1 MLVAF
6 WIDRR
11 PWLST
16 FPVWWT
22 PFAWSTASLV
32 TTTLANEW
40 RHCSSRSRT
49 RWSQLAKRT
58 STRVW
63 RNCGNWTG
71 AFTCCHHR
79 FSCCSWHTS
88 GVWLWWTGL
97 KNKKKIV
104 FRTQM
109 LARIRESQGLNK
121 EYQEA
126 FQRTK
131 ERLRENPNERQF
143 EFRYT

>member
-1 MLVAF
+1 M
-6 WIDRR
+6 
-11 PWLST
+11 
-16 FPVWWT
+16 
-22 PFAWSTASLV
+22 
-32 TTTLANEW
+32 
-40 RHCSSRSRT
+40 
-49 RWSQLAKRT
+49 QLAYQ
-58 STRVW
+58 W
-63 RNCGNWTG
+63 RLIVVDW
-71 AFTCCHHR
+71 FE
-79 FSCCSWHTS
+79 
-88 GVWLWWTGL
+88 
-97 KNKKKIV
+97 KQKKIV